1 MVLKTAS
8 PALNDQIARTID
20 QTFANSAY
28 ETSTDTEKAL
38 NKAFV
43 AQFGNIRLI
52 MLLVIGAA
60 FVTIL
65 MIVGNTLMMSVR
77 ERTREIGVLKS
88 LGFPPGRILRLI
100 LGEAILLA
108 LIGGV
113 QGLAWA
119 ALFIVSVRDSVR
131 GLLPQ
136 IPISPDVA
144 LVGLALMLGFGIVTG
159 LIPALN
165 AMRLRVGAALGRS

>member
-1 MVLKTAS
+1 V
-8 PALNDQIARTID
+8 NDRVARTVD

-43 AQFGNIRLI
+43 AQFGNIKLI
-52 MLLVIGAA
+52 MVLVVGAA

-88 LGFPPGRILRLI
+88 LGFPPSRILRLV
-100 LGEAILLA
+100 LGESVLLA
-108 LIGGV
+108 VIGGLA
-113 QGLAWA
+113 GLGLA
-119 ALFIVSVRDSVR
+119 ALFIVSVRDSVG

-136 IPISPDVA
+136 IAISPEVA
-144 LVGLALMLGFGIVTG
+144 LTGLALMLGFGIVTG

-165 AMRLRVGAALGRS
+165 AMRLRIGAALGRS